1 MLRCARAFG
10 LKARAVSSSWR
21 KLSGT
26 PLPAIAAR
34 RDGTFVI
41 LAKVAGDLALVHD
54 PVSGQPLQVE
64 REAFEA
70 QWSGRL
76 VLVARRLDIS
86 WFMRAMQKYRALFGE
101 VLSDSLFLQVL
112 ALISPLFFSG
122 DHRQGFGASRS
133 DNTRHPRAWAR
144 DGLGVRSGAWCF
156 AHACLR
162 AHHKSNRRRVRD
174 AAVHAPHGFT
184 HRILRGPSGGGFCR
198 TRARIG
204 KHPQFSD
211 RIIPHTCG
219 GSSVRL
225 RRRGRNVHIF
235 GDIYFHHSRS
245 ISALRLA

>member
-112 ALISPLFFSG
+112 ALISPLFFQVIIDKVLVHRGLRTLDIPVLGLVMVSVFEAVLGALRTHVFAHTTNRIDIELGTRLYTHLMGLPIAYFESHRAG
-122 DHRQGFGASRS
+122 DSVA
-133 DNTRHPRAWAR
+133 
-144 DGLGVRSGAWCF
+144 GVRKLESIRNF
-156 AHACLR
+156 L
-162 AHHKSNRRRVRD
+162 
-174 AAVHAPHGFT
+174 T
-184 HRILRGPSGGGFCR
+184 
-198 TRARIG
+198 
-204 KHPQFSD
+204 
-211 RIIPHTCG
+211 
-219 GSSVRL
+219 GSSL
-225 RRRGRNVHIF
+225 
-235 GDIYFHHSRS
+235 
-245 ISALRLA
+245 ALVVECLL

>member
-1 MLRCARAFG
+1 M
-10 LKARAVSSSWR
+10 SSWR

-41 LAKVAGDLALVHD
+41 LAKAAGDLTLVRD

-112 ALISPLFFSG
+112 ALISPLFFQVII
-122 DHRQGFGASRS
+122 DKVLVHRGLTTLDILGPGLVMVSVFEAVLGALR
-133 DNTRHPRAWAR
+133 TH
-144 DGLGVRSGAWCF
+144 VF
-156 AHACLR
+156 AHTTNRIDVELGTRLYTHLMGLPIAYFESRR
-162 AHHKSNRRRVRD
+162 AGDSVARVRELESIRD
-174 AAVHAPHGFT
+174 FLT
-184 HRILRGPSGGGFCR
+184 
-198 TRARIG
+198 
-204 KHPQFSD
+204 
-211 RIIPHTCG
+211 
-219 GSSVRL
+219 GSSLTLVVDRL
-225 RRRGRNVHIF
+225 FAFVVVVVMFIYSATFTFIVPDLYRHF
-235 GDIYFHHSRS
+235 GWRDSP
-245 ISALRLA
+245 ISPEAGGQVQ